1 MQYTK
6 GRKGPTSSHDTHFE
20 GYRFE
25 GTPENPI
32 LKAVATLSLRNG
44 RRTVTLMAQGR
55 HAAALKSQLTGKQDI
70 ASKYDGRAAKQSPS
84 RASTD
89 RALPHGR
96 RHNHQQM
103 QRARSLR

>member
-55 HAAALKSQLTGKQDI
+55 HAAALKSQLTGKQDHRLEVRWT
-70 ASKYDGRAAKQSPS
+70 GREAVTVT
-84 RASTD
+84 RVY
-89 RALPHGR
+89 
-96 RHNHQQM
+96 
-103 QRARSLR
+103 